1 MSIYELPEKRDPNCP
16 VTTVC
21 HSVTKMKGKVVIITG
36 GSSGIGKALAAEFGA
51 RGSKIMITG
60 RNGFNLEKTVKEL
73 EERGVIVSGFR
84 GDVSIEDDNR
94 RMAEEAIERYGTID
108 ILINNAGI
116 SMRALFEEADLGVIQ
131 KVMNTNFFGMVY
143 ATKYCLPEIIRNKG
157 SVIGISSIAGFQGL
171 PGRTGYSASKFA
183 LNGFLEA
190 LRLELSAKGTHV
202 LTACPGFTST
212 NIRIQALTKNGK
224 VQGHS
229 PRDEASMMSPEECAR
244 YIYAAA
250 VKRKRT
256 LVLTTQGK
264 LAVLVNKWLPGLA
277 DRIVFYI
284 MSKEPNSPF

>member
-1 MSIYELPEKRDPNCP
+1 
-16 VTTVC
+16 
-21 HSVTKMKGKVVIITG
+21 MKDKVVIITG

-73 EERGVIVSGFR
+73 EERGIMISGFR
-84 GDVSIEDDNR
+84 GDVRIEDDNR

-116 SMRALFEEADLGVIQ
+116 SMRALFEDANVDVIQ
-131 KVMNTNFFGMVY
+131 QVMNTNFFGVVY
-143 ATKYCLPEIIRNKG
+143 ATKHCLPEIIRNKG

-190 LRLELSAKGTHV
+190 LRLELSAKGTNV

-250 VKRKRT
+250 VKRKRR

-264 LAVLVNKWLPGLA
+264 LAVLFNKWLPGVA
-277 DRIVFYI
+277 DRIVFYM

>member
-1 MSIYELPEKRDPNCP
+1 
-16 VTTVC
+16 
-21 HSVTKMKGKVVIITG
+21 MKGKVVVITG

-51 RGSKIMITG
+51 HGSKIMITG

-73 EERGVIVSGFR
+73 EERGVSISGFR

-94 RMAEEAIERYGTID
+94 RMAEEAIERYGSID

-116 SMRALFEEADLGVIQ
+116 SMRALFEEADVDVIQ
-131 KVMNTNFFGMVY
+131 RVMNTNFFGTVY

-190 LRLELSAKGTHV
+190 LRLELSPKGTHV
-202 LTACPGFTST
+202 LIACPGFTST

-224 VQGHS
+224 VQGQS

-277 DRIVFYI
+277 DRVIFYM
-284 MSKEPNSPF
+284 MSREPNSPF